1 MIYGVY
7 SMRDSKTGFTNLS
20 LDSNDDSAVRN
31 FTHALTVSDGLFQ
44 TFPQDF
50 ALLRLGSFDT
60 DTGIITPVP
69 LPVHLVDGAQ
79 VLRDRPSGGASAG

>member
-7 SMRDSKTGFTNLS
+7 SMRDSKTGFTNLT
-20 LDSNDDSAVRN
+20 LDSNDESAVRN

-60 DTGIITPVP
+60 DTGKLTPEP
-69 LPVHLVDGAQ
+69 LPAHLIDGAQ
-79 VLRDRPSGGASAG
+79 VVRERSSS

>member
-7 SMRDSKTGFTNLS
+7 SMRDSKTGFTNLT
-20 LDSNDDSAVRN
+20 LDSNDESAVRN

-60 DTGIITPVP
+60 DTGKLTPEP
-69 LPVHLVDGAQ
+69 LPVHLIDGSQ
-79 VLRDRPSGGASAG
+79 VVRERSSS